1 MLIAIRDPHD
11 PLLALLADDPVRPHI
26 DPLLRVSGPHRVFA
40 LVDPLTDQVRAM
52 VCVAFGSEVPTGES
66 QLFLMDLDLAR
77 VAVFYTVWSYSPGAG
92 REIIFAVREWILAHM
107 PRVEQFVTLSPKT
120 DMARRFH
127 IKNGAREL
135 RVNEDSVNY
144 EYPGKAG
151 QDPVGPDHSQQ
162 RPVSLDPQPLATA
175 HSSVADHQ

>member
-1 MLIAIRDPHD
+1 MLIPIRDTQH
-11 PLLALLADDPVRPHI
+11 PLLDLLADDPVRPHI

-40 LVDPLTDQVRAM
+40 LVDPLTDQVRSM
-52 VCVAFGSEVPTGES
+52 VCVAFGSAVPTGES
-66 QLFLMDLDLAR
+66 QLFLMDLEEPR
-77 VAVFYTVWSYSPGAG
+77 VAVFYTVWSYSGGAG
-92 REIIFAVREWILAHM
+92 REIIFAVREWILSHM
-107 PRVEQFVTLSPKT
+107 PWVEQFVTLSPKT

-151 QDPVGPDHSQQ
+151 QDLARPDHSQQ
-162 RPVSLDPQPLATA
+162 RLEQHDPPPLATA
-175 HSSVADHQ
+175 HSSVGDHQ